1 MISLRFYWYP
11 STFKAS
17 FTHPTESLFVPASV
31 VSCGTVLTNITE
43 FAVGNGRSGYWLERT
58 MIVLFWVYCG
68 MALSFTCG
76 IYLIMWSTQTYTISR
91 MTPGMLN
98 HNLRVCG
105 ASLTSFHSMDLPG
118 IPVAYHWA
126 TCWKAVRKS
135 GERVSTTNHRRR
147 ILSPR
152 HRLHDVS
159 HGLQRLPLSPY
170 DAKATKRIPSSWHV
184 HLRRSFWLHHCG
196 CHQHGPEPPSM
207 YTRELHGCRRD
218 GWNNISRYGQLAGH
232 MAVGS
237 CHFLL
242 HRLLRCA
249 LVLCEAWTSPIC
261 FDLVLLH
268 LSKYRSDRKSTV
280 CHSHTKYPD

>member
-91 MTPGMLN
+91 MTPGTLSYAFNTCMAL
-98 HNLRVCG
+98 
-105 ASLTSFHSMDLPG
+105 LTTFPSMDLPS
-118 IPVAYHWA
+118 IPIAHHWT
-126 TCWKAVRKS
+126 TCRKTICTS
-135 GERVSTTNHRRR
+135 GQRISITNHRRR
-147 ILSPR
+147 ILSSR

-159 HGLQRLPLSPY
+159 DGLQCVPLSSY
-170 DAKATKRIPSSWHV
+170 DSKVTERIPPSWHV
-184 HLRRSFWLHHCG
+184 HLGRSFWLHHCG
-196 CHQHGPEPPSM
+196 CHKHGSESPSVH
-207 YTRELHGCRRD
+207 TGELYGCWRD
-218 GWNNISRYGQLAGH
+218 GWDDIGRHGQLDGH
-232 MAVGS
+232 LAMGS

-249 LVLCEAWTSPIC
+249 LVLRQTWTSSIRS
-261 FDLVLLH
+261 DLVLLH
-268 LSKYRSDRKSTV
+268 LSKHRSNCELYSSV
-280 CHSHTKYPD
+280 PSLS